1 MAESFTVIDENMKL
15 QIHLKNDQPVQL
27 SKLCESLDG
36 ISREYSHFINLA
48 SEDLNLE
55 PCDDNIYVTQIT
67 KGSIIVELGT
77 LVAASYSVIE
87 YSNAIFEFGERLSHI
102 FNWLMGQGEKPENIT
117 TNQLRRLHNALEP
130 TAVDPKA
137 SISIG
142 SININGDIHVHFE
155 ADSAKCNALQNR
167 INKEISKMK
176 EPIIG
181 FQNGCAMIWAQTAT
195 NRHVDKGIIEAF
207 TTKPVKV
214 TFDNDTLKE
223 TMVMREH
230 PYKKI
235 FIVDVMVNSIEDQ
248 VVSYHILRLVDIIDK
263 TEIEN

>member
-1 MAESFTVIDENMKL
+1 MTEPFTVIDENMKL

-36 ISREYSHFINLA
+36 ISREYSHFVNLS

-77 LVAASYSVIE
+77 LVALTYPIIE
-87 YSNAIFEFGERLSHI
+87 HSNVIFEFGERLAKI
-102 FNWLMGQGEKPENIT
+102 FDWLMGNGEPPEKIT

-130 TAVDPKA
+130 TAFDPKG

-142 SININGDIHVHFE
+142 SININGDVHIHFE

-167 INKEISKMK
+167 INKEIAKMK
-176 EPIIG
+176 DPIIG
-181 FQNGCAMIWAQTAT
+181 FQNGCAMIWSQTAT

-207 TTKPVKV
+207 TSKPVKV

-248 VVSYHILRLVDIIDK
+248 IVSYHIQRLIDILDK
-263 TEIEN
+263 DEI